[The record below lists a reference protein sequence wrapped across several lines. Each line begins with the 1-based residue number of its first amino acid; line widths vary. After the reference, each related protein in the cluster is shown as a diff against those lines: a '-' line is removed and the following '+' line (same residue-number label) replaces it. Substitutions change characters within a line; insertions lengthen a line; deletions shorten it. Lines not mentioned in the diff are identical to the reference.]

1 MARDD
6 GNAVALCQR
15 VRQALE
21 MVDLDILAE
30 VLLIEMRHVEDFQ
43 DIAGKV
49 DEGQPHEVA
58 GFRLLDAERRHH
70 LRYGAFALLLD
81 QEIVEIAEH
90 PADSHQQ
97 PVRRVAGHFAQEH
110 HEFILHEKMPPMSF

>member
-58 GFRLLDAERRHH
+58 SLRLLDAERRHH